1 MEFDWL
7 DAPFDTKAFKPRE
20 LEEAFEDPFSI
31 RVLPESPYGDDESR
45 FILFG
50 KTVANRDLFIV
61 FWTDGKKARVIAVR
75 EMTEDESAFYN
86 RRNAD
91 LL

>member
-7 DAPFDTKAFKPRE
+7 DIAIDTTKIAPRE

-45 FILFG
+45 FILLG
-50 KTVANRDLFIV
+50 RTLSSRSLFAV
-61 FWTDGKKARVIAVR
+61 FWTNGKRVRVIAAR
-75 EMTEDESAFYN
+75 EMTELESNFYD
-86 RRNAD
+86 RRNAE

>member
-7 DAPFDTKAFKPRE
+7 DVSFDIKHITPRE

-31 RVLPESPYGDDESR
+31 RVLPQSPYGDSESR
-45 FILFG
+45 FLLLG
-50 KTVANRDLFIV
+50 KTLSNRALFVV
-61 FWTDGKKARVIAVR
+61 FWSDGKRVRVISTR
-75 EMTEDESAFYN
+75 EMTDKENAFYN
-86 RRNAD
+86 RRNAE

>member
-1 MEFDWL
+1 MEFDWI

-20 LEEAFEDPFSI
+20 IEEAFEDPFSI

-45 FILFG
+45 FILLG
-50 KTVANRDLFIV
+50 KTIGNKDLFII

-75 EMTEDESAFYN
+75 EMTGEETAFYN

-91 LL
+91 IL

>member
-7 DAPFDTKAFKPRE
+7 DAPFDTKSFKPRE

-31 RVLPESPYGDDESR
+31 RVLPESPYGDEDSR
-45 FILFG
+45 FILLG

-75 EMTEDESAFYN
+75 EMTEDESSFYN